1 MKKVLVLILACI
13 MLFSCFSSI
22 AEEDVFTM
30 RRGIIFGDT
39 IDTLIE
45 KTGVEFVETDAGYYK
60 TTELENIANI
70 DCVEQHAYFDDNGQL
85 TGMTFIS
92 HTYMDGYSD
101 SYEYGGWTGLMS
113 QNPGEGFNNDVYKD
127 LANRLTEKYGKAVND
142 DTIPLGYAVAET
154 YERIVDYNSIG
165 VSKADLEADFYEWI
179 LPNNDGSLVR
189 IECAYIY
196 YCSNTTKPIKCYW
209 DLIWGYTLI
218 DASVVD
224 AVNASEKAINDDL

>member
-13 MLFSCFSSI
+13 MLFSSFSTI

-45 KTGVEFVETDAGYYK
+45 KAGVEFVETNAGYYK
-60 TTELENIANI
+60 TTELESIANI
-70 DCVEQHAYFDDNGQL
+70 AYVEQHAYFDDNGQL
-85 TGMTFIS
+85 TGLTFIS
-92 HTYMDGYSD
+92 HAYMDGD
-101 SYEYGGWTGLMS
+101 SYGGWNSLIAE
-113 QNPGEGFNNDVYKD
+113 NPGDGFNNDVYED
-127 LANRLTEKYGKAVND
+127 LTNRLTEKYGKAVKD
-142 DTIPLGYAVAET
+142 DTIPLGYALTEA
-154 YERIVDYNSIG
+154 YERFADYNSIG
-165 VSKADLEADFYEWI
+165 VSKADLEGGFYEWI
-179 LPNNDGSLVR
+179 LPNNDGSLVK
-189 IECAYIY
+189 IECAYIHY
-196 YCSNTTKPIKCYW
+196 SSNTTNPFKLYW